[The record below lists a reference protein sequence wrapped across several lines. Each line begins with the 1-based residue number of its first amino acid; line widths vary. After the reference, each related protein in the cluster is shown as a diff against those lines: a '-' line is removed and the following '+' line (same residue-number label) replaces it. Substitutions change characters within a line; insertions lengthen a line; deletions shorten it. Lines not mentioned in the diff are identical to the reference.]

1 MGRGF
6 SPGVQVARSEHM
18 TSALTDEQRTRRI
31 RLLLALLCVPL
42 LISGITL
49 SSRAKPGGEVIT
61 REALS
66 HVKEASIVEVR
77 DTQSRAVLL
86 GEFRAHTDVLG
97 NIEFDAALYDRKG
110 SKVIGEVE
118 LDVPPS
124 SRADRRPELE
134 LDIIGLPPR
143 ENFTLVIDDREVA
156 TFATDDRGSIDRE
169 LQEGE
174 TVPRVP

>member
-1 MGRGF
+1 M
-6 SPGVQVARSEHM
+6 A
-18 TSALTDEQRTRRI
+18 SALTDEQRTRRI

-49 SSRAKPGGEVIT
+49 SSRARPGGEVIT
-61 REALS
+61 SEALNQ
-66 HVKEASIVEVR
+66 VKEASIVEVR
-77 DTQSRAVLL
+77 DNQGKAVLL
-86 GEFRAHTDVLG
+86 GEFRAHTDLLG
-97 NIEFDAALYDRKG
+97 NTEFDAALYDRKG

-118 LDVPPS
+118 LDIPAPG
-124 SRADRRPELE
+124 RADRRPELE

-143 ENFTLVIDDREVA
+143 ENFRLVIDDREVA

-174 TVPRVP
+174 TIPQAP

>member
-1 MGRGF
+1 
-6 SPGVQVARSEHM
+6 M

-49 SSRAKPGGEVIT
+49 SSATPGGEVLT

-66 HVKEASIVEVR
+66 QVREASIVEVR
-77 DTQSRAVLL
+77 DNQSRAVLL

-110 SKVIGEVE
+110 VKVIGEVE
-118 LDVPPS
+118 L
-124 SRADRRPELE
+124 
-134 LDIIGLPPR
+134 
-143 ENFTLVIDDREVA
+143 
-156 TFATDDRGSIDRE
+156 
-169 LQEGE
+169 
-174 TVPRVP
+174 